1 MKIISY
7 QLVNFV
13 VSETMENLYSFRKGK
28 NRDYLIKILKSF
40 LIEKGKILT
49 YKGEDITIEEY
60 KKILRK
66 SVEDRLLVLI
76 PKGLSKK
83 IILKLLDRSLR
94 KLKWTLI

>member
-49 YKGEDITIEEY
+49 NKGEEITIEEY

-66 SVEDRLLVLI
+66 SIEDRLLVLI

-83 IILKLLDRSLR
+83 IILKLSDRSLIE
-94 KLKWTLI
+94 LK